1 MVPQCNLIPPMRIE
15 EEEKMVTR
23 YRDRLSIIGKILNV
37 AADGNGNHARKSE
50 IMYKAFLSH
59 IQLKEYLRIVTES
72 ELLSYD
78 IETQTYKITEKGI
91 RFLKL
96 YNNIY
101 DIIKEEGEEQEEQE
115 EQETELRA
123 IL

>member
-1 MVPQCNLIPPMRIE
+1 
-15 EEEKMVTR
+15 MVTR

-37 AADGNGNHARKSE
+37 AADGKGNNHTRKSN

-59 IQLKEYLRIVTES
+59 IQLKEYLRIVTEN

-78 IETQTYKITEKGI
+78 TQTQTYKITEKGI
-91 RFLKL
+91 RFLEL

-101 DIIKEEGEEQEEQE
+101 DIIKEEVEEEQKE

>member
-1 MVPQCNLIPPMRIE
+1 
-15 EEEKMVTR
+15 MVTR
-23 YRDRLSIIGKILNV
+23 HRDRLSIIGKILNV
-37 AADGNGNHARKSE
+37 AADGNHARKSK

-59 IQLKEYLRIVTES
+59 IQLNEYLRVVTES

-91 RFLKL
+91 RFLEL

-115 EQETELRA
+115 AELTA
-123 IL
+123 TL